1 MAGRRDDPPGAEGVS
16 QSGQNERHSN
26 LTVVG
31 LSDCTD

>member
-1 MAGRRDDPPGAEGVS
+1 MAVLRDDPPGAEGVS
-16 QSGQNERHSN
+16 QSGQSERHSI